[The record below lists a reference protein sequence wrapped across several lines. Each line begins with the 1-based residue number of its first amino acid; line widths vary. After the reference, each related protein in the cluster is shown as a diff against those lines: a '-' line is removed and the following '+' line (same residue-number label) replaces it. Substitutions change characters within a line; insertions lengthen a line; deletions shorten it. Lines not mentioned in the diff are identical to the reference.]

1 MPNSHHGRGSDKTV
15 ENEFV
20 STAVLSRRQLP
31 AQKPVDT
38 VDTRHDSRHE
48 KLAIPAFMCYV
59 ESWTLQ
65 VMNVY
70 L

>member
-20 STAVLSRRQLP
+20 LTAVLSRRQLP

-38 VDTRHDSRHE
+38 RHDM
-48 KLAIPAFMCYV
+48 K
-59 ESWTLQ
+59 
-65 VMNVY
+65 N
-70 L
+70 